1 MLQSWS
7 PADAKQQVA
16 HATELARAIEAAVPR
31 LAQLLIRLRY
41 EEDVEAVIVYG
52 LPSEEDVVPLVALAL
67 SCMFGVPFNYREQL
81 GGALAM
87 RIEPKVGSAQNTN
100 TTRDEFAAHTDDAA
114 MPPELRV
121 TWITLYG
128 VRNPPHTLTGYA
140 SIRAALAGLPPQ
152 DGKPLW
158 KPNYLIRMP
167 LSFNLGDD
175 IWSHARPLLS
185 LDEQS
190 LVSVAWPTYA
200 TRLADPGDADAAK
213 ALDQLRQFVDANM
226 VFVSV
231 SPGTFFAF
239 NNARGLH
246 MRTPIGPGER
256 LVFRTYVRS
265 DLDTLRRKSGIDGYV
280 FPLASL
286 L

>member
-1 MLQSWS
+1 
-7 PADAKQQVA
+7 
-16 HATELARAIEAAVPR
+16 
-31 LAQLLIRLRY
+31 
-41 EEDVEAVIVYG
+41 
-52 LPSEEDVVPLVALAL
+52 
-67 SCMFGVPFNYREQL
+67 
-81 GGALAM
+81 
-87 RIEPKVGSAQNTN
+87 
-100 TTRDEFAAHTDDAA
+100 
-114 MPPELRV
+114 
-121 TWITLYG
+121 
-128 VRNPPHTLTGYA
+128 
-140 SIRAALAGLPPQ
+140 
-152 DGKPLW
+152 
-158 KPNYLIRMP
+158 MP

-246 MRTPIGPGER
+246 MRTPIDEGSSVS
-256 LVFRTYVRS
+256 VFRTYVRS

-280 FPLASL
+280 FLLASL